1 MHAITVI
8 AGLGNPGEKYAD
20 TRHNAGFWFVDELA
34 RRHNGAFRYERRHD
48 VDACRISIDDHE
60 FWLVKPLSYM
70 NDSGGPLRSFLDYY
84 RLKPKE
90 LMIAHDEIDLP
101 IAELKIKKGGGHGG
115 HNGLRDSI
123 ACLGKDFVRL
133 RVGVGHPGHRDQ
145 VVSYV
150 LKRAS
155 AKEQELLD
163 ESIITAADV
172 TPLLIKRGVDR
183 AMNKLNARPKS
194 KKESPAKESS
204 GTATK
209 ESKDGN

>member
-34 RRHNGAFRYERRHD
+34 RRHSGVFRYERRHD
-48 VDACRISIDDHE
+48 VDACRIRIDDHE
-60 FWLVKPLSYM
+60 VWLVKPLSYM
-70 NDSGGPLRSFLDYY
+70 NESGGPLRSFLDYY
-84 RLKPKE
+84 RLKPVE
-90 LMIAHDEIDLP
+90 LLIAHDEIDLA
-101 IAELKIKKGGGHGG
+101 IAEVRIKKSGGHGG

-133 RVGVGHPGHRDQ
+133 RIGVGHPGHKDQ

-155 AKEQELLD
+155 AKEQSLLD
-163 ESIITAADV
+163 ETIQKAADV
-172 TPLLIKRGVDR
+172 APLLIKRGVDR
-183 AMNKLNARPKS
+183 AMNKLNARPKP
-194 KKESPAKESS
+194 KKEPSANEPARSGAKE
-204 GTATK
+204 TN
-209 ESKDGN
+209 DGD